1 LPSHRSSVLYGR
13 PEIVKVAYLIRAH
26 HAPTQLERLVDRLDS
41 EHAGFFIHVS
51 ARTSATTLAKMHELV
66 GDRANVTWVERVP
79 TYYAGF
85 SLVEATLSGLRP
97 IAAADPVPEHTVIL
111 SGQDYPVRPV
121 DEIEAFFDDNRGRSY
136 VEHFALP
143 AAGKWPGEHGGLDRI
158 RYRYYERIN
167 YKTRTLRL
175 PLLRRKFPAGLRPY
189 GGGAWC
195 ALSADA
201 VRFIVQYTREN
212 PDVVSFF
219 RHVKI
224 PDEIYV
230 PTVLMNS
237 PLRETIVPDDV
248 HYIDW
253 SAGGARP
260 KTLGT
265 EDFDRIVASGKLFAR
280 KFDPRY
286 DARILDLLDE
296 RRS

>member
-1 LPSHRSSVLYGR
+1 MVEA
-13 PEIVKVAYLIRAH
+13 EIVKVAYLIRAH
-26 HAPTQLERLVDRLDS
+26 YAPAQLGRLVERLDS
-41 EHAGFFIHVS
+41 EHAAFFIHIS
-51 ARTSATTLAKMHELV
+51 ARTSGPTLAKMHERV
-66 GDRANVTWVERVP
+66 GERPNVWWVERVP

-85 SLVEATLSGLRP
+85 SLVEATLSGLRS
-97 IAAADPVPEHTVIL
+97 IAAVDPLPEHTVIL
-111 SGQDYPVRPV
+111 SGQDYPARPV
-121 DEIEAFFDDNRGRSY
+121 SEIEAFFEHNRGRSF

-143 AAGKWPGEHGGLDRI
+143 AADKWPGEHGGLDRI
-158 RYRYYERIN
+158 RYRYYERVN

-175 PLLRRKFPAGLRPY
+175 PLLRRRFPAGLQPY

-201 VRFIVQYTREN
+201 VRYIVQYTHDN
-212 PDVVSFF
+212 PDVVRFF

-237 PLRETIVPDDV
+237 PLRETIDPDDV

-253 SAGGARP
+253 SAGGAHP

-265 EDFDRIVASGKLFAR
+265 EDYDEIVASGKLFAR

-286 DARILDLLDE
+286 DSRILDLLDAQ
-296 RRS
+296 RS